1 MISRDASESKSP
13 LKVLSDKKATPSKP
27 GNTAVSNATFQAQ
40 SSKTT
45 PFSLSKSNADAF
57 PPMSTR
63 SPKPLSQSLNRNDSA
78 APSLSNPTTTPVK
91 ASGVDVDY
99 KSALTK
105 FFQVNSP
112 TKVAD
117 VDATLQK
124 YKVRKLN
131 E

>member
-13 LKVLSDKKATPSKP
+13 LKVLSDTPSKP
-27 GNTAVSNATFQAQ
+27 GNTAVSNAIFQAQ